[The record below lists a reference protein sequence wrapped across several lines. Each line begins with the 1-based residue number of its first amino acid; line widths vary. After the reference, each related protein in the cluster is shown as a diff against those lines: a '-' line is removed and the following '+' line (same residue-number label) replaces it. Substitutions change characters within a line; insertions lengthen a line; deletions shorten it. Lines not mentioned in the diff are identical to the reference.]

1 MEKGIFITFE
11 GIEASGKSTQAKM
24 LYEYL
29 KEKGYN
35 VTLTREPGGTNL
47 GKKIRDIL
55 LSHTEEIFPEIAE
68 ILLYEADRN
77 IHIHNIIKPNLNK
90 GGIVISD
97 RFYDSTTSYQHF
109 GRGIS
114 IDIVNF
120 LNELASEKIVP
131 DITFLLDVDVEIA
144 FERLKEMDRMESQ
157 GIDFHK
163 RVREGFLKLAKDN
176 PDRFVV
182 IDATKPISDIFD
194 SIRNV
199 LWERFN
205 IR

>member
-1 MEKGIFITFE
+1 M
-11 GIEASGKSTQAKM
+11 
-24 LYEYL
+24 
-29 KEKGYN
+29 
-35 VTLTREPGGTNL
+35 
-47 GKKIRDIL
+47 
-55 LSHTEEIFPEIAE
+55 
-68 ILLYEADRN
+68 
-77 IHIHNIIKPNLNK
+77 
-90 GGIVISD
+90 
-97 RFYDSTTSYQHF
+97 
-109 GRGIS
+109 
-114 IDIVNF
+114 
-120 LNELASEKIVP
+120 P

-157 GIDFHK
+157 GIEFHK